1 MTFFDFIV
9 LALIAA
15 SVVAGALR
23 GIVKALLTLAA
34 LIVGLLI
41 AARGYGVAGALL
53 SGLGI
58 VESTEAAN
66 AGGFLLIMIAA
77 LVGGFLAG
85 RFISGGLR
93 RVHLQW
99 FDHVLGGAFG
109 LVRGLAV
116 CSVLYLTLTAFP
128 VHIHAVEEARTA
140 PVLAEGA
147 RVLSAFTSQEV
158 RARFYKEYTNF
169 VGEN

>member
-1 MTFFDFIV
+1 MTLFDFIV
-9 LALIAA
+9 LALIVA

-41 AARGYGVAGALL
+41 AARGYGVAGAAL

-66 AGGFLLIMIAA
+66 AGGFLLIMVIALA
-77 LVGGFLAG
+77 GGFLAG

-93 RVHLQW
+93 RVRLQW

-109 LVRGLAV
+109 LLRGLAV

-128 VHIHAVEEARTA
+128 VHIHAVAEARTA
-140 PVLAEGA
+140 PVLAQGA
-147 RVLSAFTSQEV
+147 RILSAFTSQEM
-158 RARFYKEYTNF
+158 RARFYEEFKNLSR
-169 VGEN
+169 

>member
-15 SVVAGALR
+15 SVLAGALR

-41 AARGYGVAGALL
+41 AARGYGVAGAML
-53 SGLGI
+53 SGLRI

-66 AGGFLLIMIAA
+66 AGGFLLIMIIA

-85 RFISGGLR
+85 RFVSGGLR
-93 RVHLQW
+93 RVRLQW

-109 LVRGLAV
+109 LLRGLAV

-128 VHIHAVEEARTA
+128 VHIHAVMEARTA
-140 PVLAEGA
+140 PMLAQGA
-147 RVLSAFTSQEV
+147 RILSAFTSQEV
-158 RARFYKEYTNF
+158 RARFYEEFK
-169 VGEN
+169 